1 MPPPGCKPLAAQNVP
16 KQALAWKKV
25 LRNRHTALENA
36 VNTAISAR
44 MASDGKKYNLVH
56 HCRLGASLGGTSL
69 GGGLRPPPGKAL
81 LVQSGG
87 LWENLGVSG
96 SIWEYLGTP
105 TSIGRAGLPAASVHR
120 G

>member
-16 KQALAWKKV
+16 KQALGWKNV
-25 LRNRHTALENA
+25 LGNGHTALDNA